1 MHEWALAEAVIVAA
15 RQEAEKQ
22 DFKKIAKIQVKIGE
36 LQQIDLD
43 IFKFALENIQKIYDD
58 LSLEEDVIDLEVEPS
73 ILKCKVC
80 GKEWNLQDLTG
91 RLKEDESEAIH
102 FIPEIAHV
110 YMRCPECGTP
120 DFEIVKGRGVW
131 IQSIEGVL

>member
-15 RQEAEKQ
+15 HQEAEKQ
-22 DFKKIAKIQVKIGE
+22 NIKQITKVQVKIGE

-43 IFKFALENIQKIYDD
+43 IFKFALENIKEIYDD
-58 LSLEEDVIDLEVEPS
+58 LSLAADVIDLEVEPS
-73 ILKCKVC
+73 TLKCKVC
-80 GKEWNLQDLTG
+80 GKEWELRDLSH
-91 RLKEDESEAIH
+91 LKEDENEAIH
-102 FIPEIAHV
+102 FIPETAHV
-110 YMRCPECGTP
+110 FMRCPGCGTP

>member
-22 DFKKIAKIQVKIGE
+22 KIKQITKVQVKIGE
-36 LQQIDLD
+36 MQQIDLD
-43 IFKFALENIQKIYDD
+43 IFRFALENIQKIYDD
-58 LSLEEDVIDLEVEPS
+58 LSLDTNVIDLEIESS

-80 GKEWNLQDLTG
+80 GKEWNLQDLTH
-91 RLKEDESEAIH
+91 LKEEENEAIH
-102 FIPEIAHV
+102 FIPETAHV
-110 YMRCPECGTP
+110 FMRCPECGTP

>member
-15 RQEAEKQ
+15 HQEAEKQ
-22 DFKKIAKIQVKIGE
+22 NIKQITKVQVKIGE

-43 IFKFALENIQKIYDD
+43 IFKFALENIKEIYDD
-58 LSLEEDVIDLEVEPS
+58 LSLDADVIDLEVES
-73 ILKCKVC
+73 STLKCKVC
-80 GKEWNLQDLTG
+80 GKEWEFRDLSH
-91 RLKEDESEAIH
+91 LKEDENEAIH
-102 FIPEIAHV
+102 FIPETAHV
-110 YMRCPECGTP
+110 FMRCPGCGTP